1 MIDKQTKIINLDYI
15 DPFYYKLFIIK
26 NIDFF
31 KSYINKNMLKKQ
43 VCNSLFYNLIK
54 KKNLSIDISCAK
66 FNKKLL
72 EFIST

>member
-54 KKNLSIDISCAK
+54 EK
-66 FNKKLL
+66 
-72 EFIST
+72 

>member
-54 KKNLSIDISCAK
+54 KKIYQLTFLVQNLTR
-66 FNKKLL
+66 NY
-72 EFIST
+72 